1 MSKQKTVIFD
11 SAKFKTARTELKAT
25 IDKFSGIANKIKTGQ
40 IGGND
45 NNGANGGEATPEQV
59 SAALEEVAQTVMEA
73 VQEIKQI
80 DEALPTNGEA
90 DQVEL
95 GRIEGINNN
104 DDDDDEDNKNGILGG
119 AGHENGDDD
128 DDKNKSDIEFEQLAK
143 KSSKFAKFL
152 SEHEVL
158 VKENLQMK
166 KANLAKE
173 WSMTFPAHL
182 RKAQEESFI
191 KENEEEEDLEKMEA
205 KVQSAKVLVSAYNT
219 EGLINRSRMPS
230 IPHTAKKDTDG
241 QMKTA
246 KQGEGV
252 PFYLRM

>member
-11 SAKFKTARTELKAT
+11 SAKLKSARTGLKAT
-25 IDKFSGIANKIKTGQ
+25 IDKFSGIADKIKTGQ
-40 IGGND
+40 EG
-45 NNGANGGEATPEQV
+45 NGGQATPEQV
-59 SAALEEVAQTVMEA
+59 SEALEEVAATVMEA
-73 VQEIKQI
+73 VEEIKQI
-80 DEALPTNGEA
+80 NEALPNTEGSDVA
-90 DQVEL
+90 DEL
-95 GRIEGINNN
+95 SVGARHNNN
-104 DDDDDEDNKNGILGG
+104 NNDEDDDDDNILGG
-119 AGHENGDDD
+119 RDEGDDDDDD

-143 KSSKFAKFL
+143 KSSKFAKFFN
-152 SEHEVL
+152 EHTTL

-173 WSMTFPAHL
+173 WAGAFPAHL

-219 EGLINRSRMPS
+219 EGLINRSRMPQFTF
-230 IPHTAKKDTDG
+230 PHTAKNTDG

-246 KQGEGV
+246 KQGEGGV